1 MQKIREELDQECP
14 CCRDAGSQDDRLWL
28 AEEGDEED
36 DEEEHDDDD
45 SEVSEESEEAEEFDE
60 EEWTTRIIIVRR
72 RREDPEEKAARDIQ
86 RIYRGYKGRELL
98 QNAMAL
104 TTLKH

>member
-14 CCRDAGSQDDRLWL
+14 CCRNPGVEDDRLSFL
-28 AEEGDEED
+28 EDEEEEED
-36 DEEEHDDDD
+36 DS
-45 SEVSEESEEAEEFDE
+45 SEASDISEESEEAEEFDE

-86 RIYRGYKGRELL
+86 RIYRGYKGRELF

-104 TTLKH
+104 ACLKN

>member
-14 CCRDAGSQDDRLWL
+14 CCRDAGSEDDRLWL
-28 AEEGDEED
+28 AEEEDDEED
-36 DEEEHDDDD
+36 DNE
-45 SEVSEESEEAEEFDE
+45 SEMSEESEEAEEFDE
-60 EEWTTRIIIVRR
+60 DEWQTRIIIVRR

-104 TTLKH
+104 TQLKN